1 MATMAELARD
11 YTELDGPTLSHLQRL
26 VASWGMLSDLCFA
39 DLLLFVPVSSS
50 ADRFIV
56 LGQVR
61 PTTSQTLHRDDLVGH
76 VIDEVER
83 PLVSRCWRLASIVE
97 GEVGIPSRNERGR
110 LVSIPV
116 RLQDKVVAVMTRES
130 ALSVGRR
137 PGELERVYVE
147 VFDRFARMI
156 VAGEYPYPVEEAL
169 TSELRVG
176 DGVLLLDSTGRVEY
190 ASPNAVNALHRMG
203 MISGLE
209 GMRLGEVGI
218 DESAVDEAFATA
230 LSVTEEVEGRPDVTV
245 VIRCMPL
252 LENRK
257 VTGALVLMR
266 DISDL
271 RRFHRL
277 LLSKDAAIREV
288 HHRVKNNLQT
298 ISSLLRLQ
306 ARRLP
311 PGEGKAALEESE
323 RRVRTIALVHEI
335 LSRDASDQVD
345 FNDIVPS
352 LLRMAEDLLAPE
364 AHFRIGYDGEA
375 GELPATVATP
385 LAVILTELLQNAA
398 EHAFSTADTGT
409 GTGVPVDLS
418 GRGPL
423 RVHVSLRREDGQLTV
438 RVRDNGRGLPEGF
451 SIEDSTSL
459 GLSIVRDLV
468 RTQLGGRIEM
478 RSDQGTIVDVI
489 IPTAARDDDESRP
502 GYP

>member
-11 YTELDGPTLSHLQRL
+11 YTDLDGPTLQHLQRL

-61 PTTSQTLHRDDLVGH
+61 PTTSQTLHREDLVGH

-116 RLQDKVVAVMTRES
+116 RWQDQVVAVMTRES

-156 VAGEYPYPVEEAL
+156 VAGEFPYPIEEAVR
-169 TSELRVG
+169 SELRVG

-203 MISGLE
+203 MYSGLD
-209 GMRLGEVGI
+209 GMRLDEVGI
-218 DESAVDEAFATA
+218 DETAVDQAFATA
-230 LSVTEEVEGRPDVTV
+230 LPVTQEVEGRPEVTV
-245 VIRCMPL
+245 VTRCMPL
-252 LENRK
+252 LESGK

-266 DISDL
+266 DVSDV
-271 RRFHRL
+271 RRMDRL

-311 PGEGKAALEESE
+311 DGEAKSALQESE

-345 FNDIVPS
+345 FDDIVPS
-352 LLRMAEDLLAPE
+352 LLRMAEDLMPPE
-364 AHFRIGYDGEA
+364 AHFRIGHDGEA
-375 GELPATVATP
+375 GELPASVATP

-398 EHAFSTADTGT
+398 EHAFGGPPAPGSAPAGNE
-409 GTGVPVDLS
+409 
-418 GRGPL
+418 PL
-423 RVHVSLRREDGQLTV
+423 RVHVSLRRDDGQLV
-438 RVRDNGRGLPEGF
+438 VQVRDNGRGLPEGF
-451 SIEDSTSL
+451 AIEATTSL

-468 RTQLGGRIEM
+468 RTQLRGRIEM
-478 RSDQGTIVDVI
+478 ITDGGTIVNVI
-489 IPTAARDDDESRP
+489 VPTLANADEEQSRAT
-502 GYP
+502 YP

>member
-11 YTELDGPTLSHLQRL
+11 YTELDGPSLSHLQRL

-116 RLQDKVVAVMTRES
+116 RWQDNVVGVMTRES

-156 VAGEYPYPVEEAL
+156 VAGEYPYPAEEAV

-176 DGVLLLDSTGRVEY
+176 DGVILLDSTGRVEY

-203 MISGLE
+203 MYSGLE
-209 GMRLGEVGI
+209 GMRLNEVGI
-218 DESAVDEAFATA
+218 DETAVDQAFATA
-230 LSVTEEVEGRPDVTV
+230 LSVTEEVEGGPDVTV

-311 PGEGKAALEESE
+311 SGEAKSALEESE

-375 GELPATVATP
+375 GELPASVATP

-398 EHAFSTADTGT
+398 EHAFSDGARGAI
-409 GTGVPVDLS
+409 VA
-418 GRGPL
+418 RHGPL
-423 RVHVSLRREDGQLTV
+423 RVHVSLKRDDGELLVQV
-438 RVRDNGRGLPEGF
+438 KDNGRGLPAGF
-451 SIEDSTSL
+451 SIEESAGL

-478 RSDQGTIVDVI
+478 QTDGGTTVNVIV
-489 IPTAARDDDESRP
+489 PTLPRGGDDPNLPAGRL
-502 GYP
+502 

>member
-116 RLQDKVVAVMTRES
+116 RWQDKVVAVMTRES

-156 VAGEYPYPVEEAL
+156 VAGEYPYPIEEPV

-203 MISGLE
+203 MYSGLE
-209 GMRLGEVGI
+209 GMRLDEVGI
-218 DESAVDEAFATA
+218 DETAVDEAFETA

-257 VTGALVLMR
+257 ATGALVLMR
-266 DISDL
+266 DVSDL

-311 PGEGKAALEESE
+311 PGEGKSALEESE

-364 AHFRIGYDGEA
+364 AHFRIGHDGEA

-398 EHAFSTADTGT
+398 EHAFPEGP
-409 GTGVPVDLS
+409 GVAAGQVPP
-418 GRGPL
+418 GHEPL
-423 RVHVSLRREDGQLTV
+423 RVHVSLKRDDGQLLV
-438 RVRDNGRGLPEGF
+438 QVRDNGQGLPEGF
-451 SIEDSTSL
+451 SIEESTSL

-468 RTQLGGRIEM
+468 RTQLGGTIEM
-478 RSDQGTIVDVI
+478 RTDGGTVVDVI
-489 IPTAARDDDESRP
+489 VPTTVQSDDDEGLP
-502 GYP
+502 APP

>member
-1 MATMAELARD
+1 
-11 YTELDGPTLSHLQRL
+11 
-26 VASWGMLSDLCFA
+26 
-39 DLLLFVPVSSS
+39 
-50 ADRFIV
+50 
-56 LGQVR
+56 
-61 PTTSQTLHRDDLVGH
+61 

-116 RLQDKVVAVMTRES
+116 RWQDKVIAVMTRES

-137 PGELERVYVE
+137 PGELERIYVE

-156 VAGEYPYPVEEAL
+156 VAGEYPYPIEEEV

-176 DGVLLLDSTGRVEY
+176 DGVLLLDSIGRMEY

-203 MISGLE
+203 MYSGLE
-209 GMRLGEVGI
+209 GMRLNEVGI
-218 DESAVDEAFATA
+218 TETAVDEAFDTA
-230 LSVTEEVEGRPDVTV
+230 LPVTEEVEGRPDVTV

-252 LENRK
+252 LENHK

-266 DISDL
+266 DVSDL

-311 PGEGKAALEESE
+311 PGDGKSALEESE

-364 AHFRIGYDGEA
+364 AHFRIGHDGEA
-375 GELPATVATP
+375 GELPASVATP

-398 EHAFSTADTGT
+398 EHAFTDGPGAEH
-409 GTGVPVDLS
+409 V
-418 GRGPL
+418 RGPDEPL
-423 RVHVSLRREDGQLTV
+423 RIHVSMRRADDELV
-438 RVRDNGRGLPEGF
+438 VEVSDNGRGLPAGF
-451 SIEDSTSL
+451 SIDESTSL

-468 RTQLGGRIEM
+468 RSQLGGRIVM
-478 RSDQGTIVDVI
+478 RTDGGTVVDVI
-489 IPTAARDDDESRP
+489 VPTLNRSDDE
-502 GYP
+502 

>member
-11 YTELDGPTLSHLQRL
+11 YTDLDGPTLSHLQRL

-61 PTTSQTLHRDDLVGH
+61 PTTSQTLHREDLVGH

-116 RLQDKVVAVMTRES
+116 RSQDKVVAVMTRES

-156 VAGEYPYPVEEAL
+156 VSGEFPYPIEEAVR
-169 TSELRVG
+169 SELRVG

-190 ASPNAVNALHRMG
+190 ASPNAVNAMHRMG
-203 MISGLE
+203 MYSGFE
-209 GMRLGEVGI
+209 GMRLDEVGI
-218 DESAVDEAFATA
+218 DETAVDQAFATA
-230 LSVTEEVEGRPDVTV
+230 LPVTEEVEGRPDVTV
-245 VIRCMPL
+245 VTRCMPL
-252 LENRK
+252 LESGK

-266 DISDL
+266 DVSDV
-271 RRFHRL
+271 RRMDRL

-306 ARRLP
+306 SRRLP
-311 PGEGKAALEESE
+311 AGEGKSALEEAE

-364 AHFRIGYDGEA
+364 AHFRIGHDGEA

-398 EHAFSTADTGT
+398 EHAFPGAAGPGAVVAGDE
-409 GTGVPVDLS
+409 
-418 GRGPL
+418 PL
-423 RVHVSLRREDGQLTV
+423 RVHVSLKRNDSELLVQ
-438 RVRDNGRGLPEGF
+438 VRDNGKGLPPGF
-451 SIEDSTSL
+451 SIEETTSL

-468 RTQLGGRIEM
+468 RTQLNGRIEM
-478 RSDQGTIVDVI
+478 HTDGGTIVNVI
-489 IPTAARDDDESRP
+489 VPTLVAADDDEAEP
-502 GYP
+502 AYP

>member
-1 MATMAELARD
+1 MAELARD
-11 YTELDGPTLSHLQRL
+11 YTDLDGPTLSHLQRL

-61 PTTSQTLHRDDLVGH
+61 PTTSQTLHREDLVGH

-116 RLQDKVVAVMTRES
+116 RWQEEVVAVMTRES

-156 VAGEYPYPVEEAL
+156 VSGEFPYPIEEAVR
-169 TSELRVG
+169 SELRVG

-203 MISGLE
+203 MYSGLE
-209 GMRLGEVGI
+209 GMRLDEVGI
-218 DESAVDEAFATA
+218 DETAVDQAFATA
-230 LSVTEEVEGRPDVTV
+230 LPVTQEVEGRPDVTV
-245 VIRCMPL
+245 VTRCMPL
-252 LENRK
+252 LENGK

-266 DISDL
+266 DVSDV
-271 RRFHRL
+271 RRMDRL

-311 PGEGKAALEESE
+311 DGEAKSALEESE

-345 FNDIVPS
+345 FDDIVPS
-352 LLRMAEDLLAPE
+352 LLRMAEDFMAPE
-364 AHFRIGYDGEA
+364 AHFRIGHDGEA
-375 GELPATVATP
+375 GELPASVATP

-398 EHAFSTADTGT
+398 EHAFP
-409 GTGVPVDLS
+409 GVSALGAARS
-418 GRGPL
+418 GSDQL
-423 RVHVSLRREDGQLTV
+423 RVHVSLRRDDGQLLV
-438 RVRDNGRGLPEGF
+438 QVRDNGRGLPPGF
-451 SIEDSTSL
+451 SIEGTTSL

-478 RSDQGTIVDVI
+478 LTDGGTTVNVTV
-489 IPTAARDDDESRP
+489 PTLAPGDEDEDRP

>member
-11 YTELDGPTLSHLQRL
+11 YTDLDGPTLSHLQRL

-39 DLLLFVPVSSS
+39 DLLLFVPVSAS

-61 PTTSQTLHRDDLVGH
+61 PTTSQTLHREDLVGH

-116 RLQDKVVAVMTRES
+116 RWQDKVVAVMTRES

-156 VAGEYPYPVEEAL
+156 VSGEFPYPIEEAVR
-169 TSELRVG
+169 SELRVG

-190 ASPNAVNALHRMG
+190 ASPNAVNAMHRMG
-203 MISGLE
+203 MYSGFE
-209 GMRLGEVGI
+209 GMRLDEVGI
-218 DESAVDEAFATA
+218 DETAVDQAFATA
-230 LSVTEEVEGRPDVTV
+230 LPVTEEVEGRPDVTV
-245 VIRCMPL
+245 VTRCMPL
-252 LENRK
+252 LESGK

-266 DISDL
+266 DVSDV
-271 RRFHRL
+271 RRMDRL

-306 ARRLP
+306 SRRLP
-311 PGEGKAALEESE
+311 AGEGKSALEEAE

-364 AHFRIGYDGEA
+364 AHFRIGHDGEA

-398 EHAFSTADTGT
+398 EHAFPCATGP
-409 GTGVPVDLS
+409 GAVVAGDE
-418 GRGPL
+418 PL
-423 RVHVSLRREDGQLTV
+423 RVHVSLKRNDGELLVQ
-438 RVRDNGRGLPEGF
+438 VRDNGKGLPPGF
-451 SIEDSTSL
+451 SIEETTSL

-468 RTQLGGRIEM
+468 RTQLNGRIEM
-478 RSDQGTIVDVI
+478 HTDGGTIVNVI
-489 IPTAARDDDESRP
+489 VPTLVDADDDEAEP
-502 GYP
+502 AYP